1 MTEYPM
7 PEISEAE
14 VREAVD
20 ELNALRDELYLA
32 GYDVPMPAR
41 PDEEARIQ
49 RLLAAH
55 RLATATDTDRA
66 TPEPATS
73 ASATSASAPSAPAT
87 SASATAGPAGAGLAT
102 SGRAASGRSAG
113 PAAPARSEP
122 GRISRRRLFTLAGA
136 VVAAAGAGTAGLIA
150 ADQLRPGRAYAATPL
165 PLAIRPVAGDARG
178 RLEQIAGRLAGTG
191 APAADTPVE
200 HLVTDS
206 WNLDSAVD
214 GHTVTSAVIPS
225 HEQLWRAPDG
235 SALTIEEYL
244 APQFPSARDRAAWRD
259 DGSPGAD
266 RSPRRTPYP
275 AGTFAA
281 AWGDRPPVE
290 PGRLRTWL
298 RRQDTSDT
306 AIPTAITELLHER
319 VLTGPE
325 RRALLDVLATEPG
338 LRLLGT
344 TTDRAGRAGLVVAA
358 TSSASGGDIS
368 HRYVVSPDT
377 GAVLAH
383 ESILTGGAEALRVR
397 RPAVISY
404 NTYITAEFVAAIP

>member
-1 MTEYPM
+1 
-7 PEISEAE
+7 
-14 VREAVD
+14 
-20 ELNALRDELYLA
+20 
-32 GYDVPMPAR
+32 
-41 PDEEARIQ
+41 
-49 RLLAAH
+49 
-55 RLATATDTDRA
+55 
-66 TPEPATS
+66 
-73 ASATSASAPSAPAT
+73 
-87 SASATAGPAGAGLAT
+87 
-102 SGRAASGRSAG
+102 
-113 PAAPARSEP
+113 
-122 GRISRRRLFTLAGA
+122 
-136 VVAAAGAGTAGLIA
+136 LIA
-150 ADQLRPGRAYAATPL
+150 ADQLRPGRADAATPRAL
-165 PLAIRPVAGDARG
+165 VIRPVAGNARD
-178 RLEQIAGRLAGTG
+178 RLEQIAGRLAGTV
-191 APAADTPVE
+191 APAANASVE

-206 WNLDSAVD
+206 WNLNSAVD

-244 APQFPSARDRAAWRD
+244 APEFPSARDRAAWQD

-275 AGTFAA
+275 AGAFVA

-325 RRALLDVLATEPG
+325 RRALLYVLAAEPG
-338 LRLLGT
+338 LRLLGA

-383 ESILTGGAEALRVR
+383 ESILTAGAKALHVR

-404 NTYITAEFVAAIP
+404 NTYLTAEFVAAIP

>member
-1 MTEYPM
+1 MAEYPM

-20 ELNALRDELYLA
+20 ELNALRDELYVA

-41 PDEEARIQ
+41 PDEEAHIQ
-49 RLLAAH
+49 RLLTAH
-55 RLATATDTDRA
+55 RAATATDAARA
-66 TPEPATS
+66 TPH
-73 ASATSASAPSAPAT
+73 SATSGQAASAPAT
-87 SASATAGPAGAGLAT
+87 SGHTAT
-102 SGRAASGRSAG
+102 GRSAG
-113 PAAPARSEP
+113 SAGPTRSEP
-122 GRISRRRLFTLAGA
+122 GRISRRRLFALAGA

-150 ADQLRPGRAYAATPL
+150 ADQLRPGRAYAATPRAL
-165 PLAIRPVAGDARG
+165 TIRPVAGDARD
-178 RLEQIAGRLAGTG
+178 RLEQIAGRLAGAAT
-191 APAADTPVE
+191 PAANTPVE

-206 WNLDSAVD
+206 WNLNSAVD

-235 SALTIEEYL
+235 SALTVEEYL
-244 APQFPSARDRAAWRD
+244 APEFPSARDRAAWQD

-275 AGTFAA
+275 AGMFTA
-281 AWGDRPPVE
+281 AWRDRPPVE
-290 PGRLRTWL
+290 AGKLRTWL

-325 RRALLDVLATEPG
+325 RRALLYVLATEPG
-338 LRLLGT
+338 LRLLGA

-358 TSSASGGDIS
+358 TSSASGGEIS

-383 ESILTGGAEALRVR
+383 ESILTGGAKALRVR